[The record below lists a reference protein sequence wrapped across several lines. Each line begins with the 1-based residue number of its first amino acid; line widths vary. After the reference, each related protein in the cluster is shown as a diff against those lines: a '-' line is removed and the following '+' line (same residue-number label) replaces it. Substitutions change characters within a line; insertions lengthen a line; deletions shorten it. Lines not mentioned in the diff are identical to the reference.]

1 MKKIYVKSKNSEIF
15 NLLFSILKKLEKI
28 DRQLCLK

>member
-1 MKKIYVKSKNSEIF
+1 MKIYVKNKDSEIF
-15 NLLFSILKKLEKI
+15 TLLFSILEKLEKI